1 MRAIQQVESDLSIR
15 IRGDHVRIVRRPKAR
30 DFKQAAQ
37 MAQFIAV
44 QFRNLAESAGLD
56 IGESLEVTINFTVP
70 DAVAFEVRHPM
81 FRYARVREIMR
92 ATAAREGD
100 AFDVAS

>member
-1 MRAIQQVESDLSIR
+1 MSQSQEVQSGLSIR

-30 DFKQAAQ
+30 DFEQATQ

-44 QFRNLAESAGLD
+44 QFRNLAESAGCD

-70 DAVAFEVRHPM
+70 NAVAFEVRHPM
-81 FRYARVREIMR
+81 FRNASVREIMR
-92 ATAAREGD
+92 RTAAREGD
-100 AFDVAS
+100 AFYVAS